1 MPSLVTFLFPAVLF
15 GLALLP
21 IVWLLLRL
29 LPPTPKRIP
38 FPAIMLLRNLKET
51 EKPSQHTPWWLL
63 LLRVTA
69 LGLFILAM
77 AEPVTHTAQ
86 ELYDSVLKKDR
97 PVLLLIDNDW
107 AAGQNWQQ
115 RQDMAQRLIERVHRS
130 GRNIIVVPTASR
142 VYDTNIVAAEAA
154 KGLVRQITPQP
165 WPADYDDIAEKTAR
179 LSKELDTF
187 WISNGFHSGV
197 AGEQQS
203 YKDSETYHLINLLRD
218 RGEVTLVDAGNDAYL
233 PTLLKVLPGKDKN
246 TLTLEARRLTETE
259 QAVPATVVMYGEGGR
274 VLGQERMMIAAG
286 SSKETAQVA
295 IDTDRRN
302 QLTHLKIQQASHAGG
317 TYMVDENWRFRPVGI
332 AATEAMLN
340 NQGYLNDIF
349 YMIRAL
355 EPYADLRTGTVH
367 DMLEGTK
374 LAVMMISDDYP
385 LTSDERGE
393 LRDWVEKGGMLV
405 RFAGP
410 NIAAQ
415 PDRDNLLPVRLR
427 YGGRDFEGSL
437 TWDVPQELGSFAET
451 GPFAGLEIPEDSKI
465 TVSKQVL
472 AEPSL
477 ELEEKIWARLTDKTP
492 LVTGG
497 TEGAGHIVL
506 FHTTANP
513 LWSDISISGVFIEML
528 KRLIALSVGVTGI
541 EGQDVR
547 LMPDR
552 LLDGFGRLQPAGT
565 QFEPIT
571 NQKDFLVNPK
581 NPPGFYGEGDA
592 LKAFNLIDHVNLPTT
607 RITYNL
613 PDEVK
618 VMPYESGKETSF
630 KPHLAVTVLLLLLA
644 DFLISLY
651 MRGLLTRP
659 VRAAMVIAAVSLLGF
674 LPGTALA
681 QQPAVKESEA
691 IRYTNETWI
700 AYVMT
705 GDGNLDQTSRRGLDA
720 LRRMAG
726 RRTSVD
732 IQGVVGVNPERD
744 VLTYFPFIYWPIS
757 ASQTPLTRR
766 GRDNVQDYLENGGLI
781 LFDTRDSQYGMDEDR
796 VDQGRGAQHLKTLLR
811 GMRIP
816 ALHPVPEMHALR
828 RSFYL
833 LDNFPGRYNG
843 GRLWVQKK
851 PAQDHDNV
859 PSMMIGGNDWAGAWA
874 TMDNGRPMFRIDSGG
889 ERQREMAY
897 RFGINVIMMA
907 LTGNYKVD
915 QIHTQELLNRIG
927 R

>member
-1 MPSLVTFLFPAVLF
+1 MPSVVTFLFPIVLS

-21 IVWLLLRL
+21 VVWLLLRL
-29 LPPTPKRIP
+29 LPPAPKRIP
-38 FPAIMLLRNLKET
+38 FPALLLLRDLKET

-69 LGLFILAM
+69 LALFILAM

-86 ELYDSVLKKDR
+86 ELYDSVRKKNR

-115 RQDMAQRLIERVHRS
+115 RQDMALRLVERAHRS
-130 GRNIIVVPTASR
+130 GRNIIIIPTASR
-142 VYDTNIVAAEAA
+142 LYASDIVTPEAA
-154 KGLVRQITPQP
+154 KSLVGQIAPQP
-165 WPADYDDIAEKTAR
+165 WPADYDGIADAVTR
-179 LSKELDTF
+179 LSKEVDTF
-187 WISNGFHSGV
+187 WISNGFHAGV
-197 AGEQQS
+197 AGEKQT
-203 YKDSETYHLINLLRD
+203 YKDSETYHLINQLRD
-218 RGEVTLVDAGNDAYL
+218 MGELTLADAGDEAYL
-233 PTLLKVLPGKDKN
+233 PTLLKVLPGRDKN
-246 TLTLEARRLTETE
+246 TLTLEVSRLTETA
-259 QAVPATVVMYGEGGR
+259 QAVPATVVLYGEGGS
-274 VLGQERMMIAAG
+274 VLGQERLTVAAG
-286 SSKETAQVA
+286 QAKETAQMQ

-302 QLTHLKIQQASHAGG
+302 RLTHLKIQQASHAGG
-317 TYMVDENWRFRPVGI
+317 TFMVDENWRFRPVGI
-332 AATEAMLN
+332 AASEAMLN

-355 EPYADLRTGTVH
+355 EPYADLQIGTVH
-367 DMLEGTK
+367 EMLEAGK
-374 LAVMMISDDYP
+374 PAVILLSDDYP
-385 LTSDERGE
+385 MTSDEHVA
-393 LRDWVEKGGMLV
+393 LKDWVEKGGMLV

-410 NIAAQ
+410 HIAAQ

-497 TEGAGHIVL
+497 AEGAGHIVL

-541 EGQDVR
+541 EGRDVR

-552 LLDGFGRLQPAGT
+552 VLDGSGRLQPAGK

-571 NQKDFLVNPK
+571 GGKDFRINPK

-607 RITYNL
+607 RITHNL
-613 PDEVK
+613 SDDVK
-618 VMPYESGKETSF
+618 VIPYESGRETSF
-630 KPHLAVTVLLLLLA
+630 KPHLALAALLLLLA
-644 DFLISLY
+644 DFLVSLY
-651 MRGLLTRP
+651 MRGLLARP
-659 VRAAMVIAAVSLLGF
+659 VRAAAVAAVCVMLAAFPDS
-674 LPGTALA
+674 AAA
-681 QQPAVKESEA
+681 QQPKVQESDA

-700 AYVMT
+700 AYVVT
-705 GDGNLDQTSRRGLDA
+705 GDAALDRTSRQGLDA
-720 LRRMAG
+720 LRLLAG

-732 IQGVVGVNPERD
+732 IQGVTGVNPEKD
-744 VLTYFPFIYWPIS
+744 VLTYFPFIYWPVS
-757 ASQTPLTRR
+757 PSQPPLSRR

-781 LFDTRDSQYGMDEDR
+781 LFDTRDAQYGMDDDR
-796 VDQGRGAQHLKTLLR
+796 ADQGRGAQHLKTLLR

-816 ALHPVPEMHALR
+816 ALHAVPEMHALR

-833 LDNFPGRYNG
+833 LNSFPGRYNS

-859 PSMMIGGNDWAGAWA
+859 PSMMIGGNDWAAAWA
-874 TMDNGRPMFRIDSGG
+874 VLENGRPAFRIDGGG

>member
-1 MPSLVTFLFPAVLF
+1 MPSVVTFLFPAVLF

-21 IVWLLLRL
+21 VVWLLLRL

-69 LGLFILAM
+69 LMLFILAM
-77 AEPVTHTAQ
+77 AEPVTHTAK
-86 ELYDSVLKKDR
+86 ELYDSMLKKDR

-107 AAGQNWQQ
+107 VAGQNWQQ
-115 RQDMAQRLIERVHRS
+115 RQDMALRLVERVHRS

-142 VYDTNIVAAEAA
+142 VYESNIVAAEAA
-154 KGLVRQITPQP
+154 KGLVRKIQPQP
-165 WPADYDDIAEKTAR
+165 WPADYHDIAEKVTA
-179 LSKELDTF
+179 LSKEVDTF
-187 WISNGFHSGV
+187 WISNGFHTGV
-197 AGEQQS
+197 AGEKQT
-203 YKDSETYHLINLLRD
+203 YKDSETYHLINTLRD
-218 RGEVTLVDAGNDAYL
+218 MGDVTLVDAGDDAYF
-233 PTLLKVLPGKDKN
+233 PTLLNVLPGKDKN
-246 TLTLEARRLTETE
+246 TLTLEALRLTETQ

-274 VLGQERMMIAAG
+274 VLGQERMLIASG
-286 SSKETAQVA
+286 SMKETAQTA
-295 IDTDRRN
+295 IDTERRN
-302 QLTHLKIQQASHAGG
+302 QLTHLRIQQASHAGG
-317 TYMVDENWRFRPVGI
+317 SFMVDENWRFRPVGV

-340 NQGYLNDIF
+340 NQGYLNDVF

-355 EPYADLRTGTVH
+355 EPYVDLQTGKVH
-367 DMLEGTK
+367 DMLEETK
-374 LAVMMISDDYP
+374 LAVMLVSDDYP
-385 LTSDERGE
+385 LTSDERE
-393 LRDWVEKGGMLV
+393 ALREWVNKGGMLV

-415 PDRDNLLPVRLR
+415 PDKDDLLPVRLR

-437 TWDVPQELGSFAET
+437 TWDVPQELGSFAED
-451 GPFAGLEIPEDSKI
+451 GPFAGLNIPVDSKI

-477 ELEEKIWARLTDKTP
+477 ELEGKIWARLTDNTP

-497 TEGAGHIVL
+497 PEGAGQMVL

-541 EGQDVR
+541 DGQDIR
-547 LMPDR
+547 LMPNR

-565 QFEPIT
+565 QFEPVT
-571 NQKDFLVNPK
+571 NQKGFYINSK

-592 LKAFNLIDHVNLPTT
+592 LKAFNLIDHVHLPTT
-607 RITYNL
+607 RITDHL
-613 PDEVK
+613 PDDVT
-618 VMPYESGKETSF
+618 VMPYEAGKETSF
-630 KPHLAVTVLLLLLA
+630 KPQLALAALMLLLI
-644 DFLISLY
+644 DFLVSLY

-659 VRAAMVIAAVSLLGF
+659 VRAAAVVAAFVILAA
-674 LPGTALA
+674 LPDPALA
-681 QQPAVKESEA
+681 QQPAVQESKA

-700 AYVMT
+700 AYVVT
-705 GDGNLDQTSRRGLDA
+705 GDSHIDKVSRQGLDS

-726 RRTSVD
+726 RRTSID
-732 IQGVVGVNPERD
+732 IQGVVGVNAETD

-757 ASQTPLTRR
+757 TAQQPLSRR
-766 GRDNVQDYLENGGLI
+766 GRDNVQNYLENGGLI
-781 LFDTRDSQYGMDEDR
+781 LFDTRDGQYGMAEDR
-796 VDQGRGAQHLKTLLR
+796 SDQGRGAQHLKTLLR

-816 ALHPVPEMHALR
+816 ALHQVPKMHALR

-833 LDNFPGRYNG
+833 LKSFPGRYDNG
-843 GRLWVQKK
+843 KLWVQKK

-859 PSMMIGGNDWAGAWA
+859 PSMIIGGNDWAGAWA
-874 TMDNGRPMFRIDSGG
+874 TMDNGRPMFRMDAGG
-889 ERQREMAY
+889 ERQREIAY

-915 QIHTQELLNRIG
+915 QIHTQELLDRIG
-927 R
+927 K

>member
-1 MPSLVTFLFPAVLF
+1 MPSVVTFLFPVVLS

-21 IVWLLLRL
+21 VVWLLLRL
-29 LPPTPKRIP
+29 LPPVPKRIP
-38 FPAIMLLRNLKET
+38 FPAIMLLRDLKET

-69 LGLFILAM
+69 LALFILAM

-86 ELYDSVLKKDR
+86 ELYDSVLKKNR

-115 RQDMAQRLIERVHRS
+115 RQDMALRLVERAHRS
-130 GRNIIVVPTASR
+130 GRNIIIVPTASR
-142 VYDTNIVAAEAA
+142 VYESDIVAAEAA
-154 KGLVRQITPQP
+154 KGLVRQIRPQP
-165 WPADYDDIAEKTAR
+165 WPADYDGIIKTVTG
-179 LSKELDTF
+179 LSKEVDTF
-187 WISNGFHSGV
+187 WISNGFHAGV
-197 AGEQQS
+197 DGEKQT
-203 YKDSETYHLINLLRD
+203 YKDSETYHLINQLRD
-218 RGEVTLVDAGNDAYL
+218 RGELTLVDAADEAYF
-233 PTLLKVLPGKDKN
+233 PTLLQVRPGKDKN
-246 TLTLEARRLTETE
+246 TLMLEALRLTETQ
-259 QAVPATVVMYGEGGR
+259 QAVPATVVLYGEGGR

-286 SSKETAQVA
+286 SAKETARLE

-355 EPYADLRTGTVH
+355 EPYADLQTGTVH
-367 DMLEGTK
+367 EMLEETK
-374 LAVMMISDDYP
+374 LAVMLLSDDYP
-385 LTSDERGE
+385 LTSDERGA
-393 LRDWVEKGGMLV
+393 LLGWVEKGGMLV

-415 PDRDNLLPVRLR
+415 PDKDNLLPVRLR

-437 TWDVPQELGSFAET
+437 SWDVPQELGGFAET

-477 ELEEKIWARLTDKTP
+477 ELEGKIWARLTDKTP

-497 TEGAGHIVL
+497 TEAAGHIVL

-552 LLDGFGRLQPAGT
+552 LLDGYGRLQPAGT
-565 QFEPIT
+565 QYEPVT
-571 NQKDFLVNPK
+571 NQKDFRINPK

-592 LKAFNLIDHVNLPTT
+592 LKAFNLIDHVALPTT
-607 RITYNL
+607 RVIHNL
-613 PDEVK
+613 PDDVTI
-618 VMPYESGKETSF
+618 MPYETGRETSF
-630 KPHLAVTVLLLLLA
+630 KPHLALAALLLLLA

-651 MRGLLTRP
+651 MRGLLARP
-659 VRAAMVIAAVSLLGF
+659 VRAAVVTAFVLLAAMPS
-674 LPGTALA
+674 PASA
-681 QQPAVKESEA
+681 QQPKVQESEA

-700 AYVMT
+700 AYVVT
-705 GDGNLDQTSRRGLDA
+705 GDGTLDKTSRQGLDA
-720 LRRMAG
+720 LRRMAA

-732 IQGVVGVNPERD
+732 IQGVAGVNPEKD
-744 VLTYFPFIYWPIS
+744 VLTYFPFIYWPI
-757 ASQTPLTRR
+757 APAQPPLSRR
-766 GRDNVQDYLENGGLI
+766 GRENIQHYLENGGMI
-781 LFDTRDSQYGMDEDR
+781 LFDTRDSQYGMDDDR

-833 LDNFPGRYNG
+833 LNNFPGRYNN

-859 PSMMIGGNDWAGAWA
+859 PSMIIGGNDWAGAWA
-874 TMDNGRPMFRIDSGG
+874 TMENGRPVFRIDGGG